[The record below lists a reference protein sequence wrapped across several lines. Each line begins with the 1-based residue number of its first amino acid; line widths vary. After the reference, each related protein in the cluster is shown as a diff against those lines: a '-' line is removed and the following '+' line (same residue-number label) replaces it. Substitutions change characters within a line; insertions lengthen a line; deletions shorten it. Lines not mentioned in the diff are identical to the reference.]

1 MPYAHGVRRP
11 RPPLPAL
18 LLALALLASA
28 CGDDG
33 GGSAS
38 TTADA
43 SSSSSSSTTEAPA
56 EGADACLVGTWTAD
70 LESYREG
77 FGGFLERVGG
87 PTLNDI
93 TGDLTLDM
101 DGERFT
107 ATFTDETVALD
118 LPGGAG
124 SVVVTTDG
132 EQAGSY
138 TAEDGVLAVTD
149 IESTL
154 MARGT
159 ATIGGVETDLSDAP
173 IDLDAFAQQNL
184 FAEPLPYDCEGDR
197 LTLHIVVPDLGEEFT
212 TGLDRVS

>member
-1 MPYAHGVRRP
+1 MH
-11 RPPLPAL
+11 LTAL
-18 LLALALLASA
+18 VVALLALVGSA

-33 GGSAS
+33 GDTAAS
-38 TTADA
+38 TTGGSAP
-43 SSSSSSSTTEAPA
+43 STSEAIDGDP
-56 EGADACLVGTWTAD
+56 CLVGTWMAD

-77 FGGFLERVGG
+77 FSGFLERVGG

-93 TGDLTLDM
+93 TGELTLDM

-107 ATFTDETVALD
+107 ATFADETVALD

-124 SVVVTTDG
+124 TVTVTTDG

-159 ATIGGVETDLSDAP
+159 SVIGGVETDLSDAP

-184 FAEPLPYDCEGDR
+184 FAEPLPYDCDGDR